1 MEDWKLCQEFSSYL
15 KAILPLARLIIYI
28 YIYIY
33 MWGNIFHIYR
43 PIASMGYIEPTME
56 DKAHSRKWRQAFNR
70 VKAHF
75 MIKCSIRIDT
85 SYNEPFTGHNCAGG
99 RAFISIPFV
108 TLEDPPREPIHQSF
122 IGEKGKI
129 LTHIVYAERIP
140 GNLTGTNI
148 TDLSGALNGVSG
160 IFGSLCPVRI
170 SRQSSRNWLA
180 EFIEWIRKQVSYT
193 LCINVKSS

>member
-1 MEDWKLCQEFSSYL
+1 MMVCV
-15 KAILPLARLIIYI
+15 
-28 YIYIY
+28 
-33 MWGNIFHIYR
+33 WGNIFHIYR
-43 PIASMGYIEPTME
+43 PIASMGYVEPTME

-108 TLEDPPREPIHQSF
+108 TLEDPPRESIHQSF

-129 LTHIVYAERIP
+129 PIYPVYFKRIP
-140 GNLTGTNI
+140 DKMTGLNS
-148 TDLSGALNGVSG
+148 TDLPGALNEDSG
-160 IFGSLCPVRI
+160 MFGSLCPVRV
-170 SRQSSRNWLA
+170 SRRSSRDWIA
-180 EFIEWIRKQVSYT
+180 EFIEWIWQ
-193 LCINVKSS
+193 